1 MSYSISSIS
10 AIINGN
16 ISGNGNP
23 ASRIKNL
30 LIDSRKLSNAD
41 TSLFFAIVGERHDG
55 HAYLSDLFEKGV
67 RNCVVSTLP
76 QNLSDF
82 ENTNFILVPNTLL
95 ALQQLCAFHRQ
106 QYKIPVIGIT
116 GSNGKT
122 IVKEWLFQLLRDD
135 KNIVRSPK
143 SFNSQVGVPLSVWQ
157 ITAEHDLGIFEA
169 GISQPQEM
177 KLLEHII
184 RPTIGL
190 ITNIGQAHDENF
202 ENQKQKVNE
211 KLKLFLNSEVIIY
224 CKDYLSIQEEISQNT
239 E

>member
-10 AIINGN
+10 SIINGN
-16 ISGNGNP
+16 ISGNGNT
-23 ASRIKNL
+23 ASQIKNL

-55 HAYLSDLFEKGV
+55 HTYLSDLFEKGV
-67 RNCVVSTLP
+67 RNFVVSALP

-82 ENTNFILVPNTLL
+82 EHSNFILVPNTLL

-157 ITAEHDLGIFEA
+157 ISAEHDLGIFEA

-177 KLLEHII
+177 KLLENII

-190 ITNIGQAHDENF
+190 ITNVGQ
-202 ENQKQKVNE
+202 
-211 KLKLFLNSEVIIY
+211 
-224 CKDYLSIQEEISQNT
+224 
-239 E
+239 